1 MKLKNY
7 CIVLFSFVSITML
20 TCERDDLCDED
31 TPATPRMIIEFR
43 DVAIPENT
51 KNVTGLRV
59 EDPDDD
65 TRFLENYNGSSSFL
79 EMIIPLKTDV
89 NETKYVVYK
98 DYNIDDNGTPEN
110 PDDDFQTG
118 NPDTLTITYE
128 REDIYVSRACSFK
141 TTYKNIVV
149 TIEPDGDNWMQFQ
162 IPTNDNQTIIN
173 EDETHWNIRH

>member
-1 MKLKNY
+1 MKIKYYHIL
-7 CIVLFSFVSITML
+7 IALISVSLL

-31 TPATPRMIIEFR
+31 TPTTPRMIIEFR

-51 KNVTGLRV
+51 KNVIDIRV
-59 EDPDDD
+59 EDPDDS
-65 TRFLENYNGSSSFL
+65 TRFLTAYNGSVSAL

-89 NETKYVVYK
+89 DETKYVVYK
-98 DYNIDDNGTPEN
+98 DYNIDDNGTPE
-110 PDDDFQTG
+110 DDTDDFQTG

-141 TTYKNIVV
+141 TTYKNITV
-149 TIEPDGDNWMQFQ
+149 TIEPDGDNWMLFQ